1 MEYMWMQTFG
11 LPTDSSIP
19 SEKEKQLSTGLATVQ
34 LQVERNPLRESKLE
48 YHTAH
53 DYFTYQDVFK

>member
-19 SEKEKQLSTGLATVQ
+19 SEREKQLSTGLATVQ
-34 LQVERNPLRESKLE
+34 LQVERNPLREIKAGIPHSSRLF
-48 YHTAH
+48 HISRR
-53 DYFTYQDVFK
+53 V